1 MGQYTD
7 KKLIIPANIAKLIST
22 SSVPTAG
29 RRKTYGGPGN
39 EGIDVAEWLQDQ
51 IDDGT
56 IIVEGSDVT
65 SLVTL
70 TGLPAESTDLGTFTG
85 SIITDNTTIV
95 NALQELETYIASFVS
110 DGDGI
115 YSDSGTVPTAVTATL
130 TDTLS
135 ITTTNTS
142 GAFLANI
149 GDLSGANILVTNN
162 LAKIKYYDLAG
173 TNEVI
178 ANSSGISINTLTPDR
193 LTITGL
199 DARYAANYH
208 AYYDLRS
215 LVDKEYVDGLILPI
229 EVGDGIIGD
238 GTVGNP
244 LEWAGGWTLAPI
256 TGSGTQFF
264 PFTVANNSITT
275 QHIQTGTILFSDWNQ
290 NSASANQVPLWNG
303 SAWVASSIATLPSG
317 SLGDIVVYNGTSFVS
332 VSPVTETQSGV
343 VGNVLTLA
351 SAPLSYTIFTLFRNG
366 VYQIITDDFT
376 LAGSTV
382 TWVSAIVASDKI
394 TAIYYI

>member
-56 IIVEGSDVT
+56 IIVEGSGIT
-65 SLVTL
+65 NLVTL
-70 TGLPAESTDLGTFTG
+70 TGRPAESTDLGTFAG

-95 NALQELETYIASFVS
+95 NALQELETYIADFVS
-110 DGDGI
+110 GGDGI
-115 YSDSGTVPTAVTATL
+115 YGGSGTVPTAITATL

-142 GAFLANI
+142 GAFLANV
-149 GDLSGANILVTNN
+149 GDLSGANVLVTNN

-215 LVDKEYVDGLILPI
+215 LVDKEYVDSLHVPI

-264 PFTVANNSITT
+264 PFTIANNSITT
-275 QHIQTGTILFSDWNQ
+275 QHIQAATILFSDWNQ
-290 NSASANQVPLWNG
+290 NSAILNQVPLWNG
-303 SAWVASSIATLPSG
+303 SAWVASSIVTLPAG
-317 SLGDIVVYNGTSFVS
+317 AMGEMMIHNGTSWIS
-332 VSPVTETQSGV
+332 RQPVTETKTSITGTSFSIASTPV
-343 VGNVLTLA
+343 NYAPYTL
-351 SAPLSYTIFTLFRNG
+351 YKNG
-366 VYQIITDDFT
+366 VYQVLTDDYTFSGT
-376 LAGSTV
+376 SVTMVYPLVSTDKV
-382 TWVSAIVASDKI
+382 TI
-394 TAIYYI
+394 IYFI